1 MEGGEELAKA
11 PSTALRRRPPPALY
25 AISFFYLL
33 RMPETLIILRSQKL
47 GVSVASVLLL
57 WAALHVV
64 RSSTSFVGGSLT
76 DRFGPVRTMWFG
88 WAAYA
93 LIAAGFAVAQ
103 GAAQAWALF
112 LALGVVAGLTE
123 SPERTLV
130 AKLAGVRQGSGF
142 GAYHTVT
149 GLAALVGGVGLGAAF
164 QGYGAAPAFLSSAA
178 CGGALA
184 LGWPVLAARA
194 GRE

>member
-1 MEGGEELAKA
+1 M
-11 PSTALRRRPPPALY
+11 
-25 AISFFYLL
+25 
-33 RMPETLIILRSQKL
+33 ILRSQQL

-64 RSSTSFVGGSLT
+64 RSSTSFGGGALT
-76 DRFGPVRTMWFG
+76 DRIGAARTMWLG

-103 GAAQAWALF
+103 GAVQAWALF

-123 SPERTLV
+123 SPERALV

-142 GAYHTVT
+142 GVYHGVT
-149 GLAALVGGVGLGAAF
+149 GLAALVGGVGLGAVF
-164 QGYGAAPAFLSSAA
+164 QIYGAAAAFLASAA
-178 CGGALA
+178 GGGALV
-184 LGWPVLAARA
+184 LGWPVLAGRA